1 MTKYE
6 ALFVFATETADEVRE
21 NLLKKFTSIIESEQ
35 GTIEG
40 TDKWGVKK
48 LAYPIKYKRDGY
60 FVLVSFSA
68 PNTTVRKITE
78 LANITESLL
87 RCLVTKK

>member
-6 ALFVFATETADEVRE
+6 ALFVFATDTADEVKE
-21 NLLKKFTSIIESEQ
+21 NVLKKFAGVIESDQ
-35 GTIEG
+35 GTVEG

-48 LAYPIKYKRDGY
+48 LAYPIKYKKEGY
-60 FVLVSFSA
+60 FVLVTFSA
-68 PNTTVRKITE
+68 PNTTVRKVTE